1 MLSPTPANSRGS
13 AEIPSALAGPLRRE
27 ILPRRVPS
35 TTSATARVGAS
46 ALMWQALDAVAN
58 RRSSGGEADS
68 TNGVVRRLP
77 DDLPGDEFAEHL
89 PVLWDALW
97 QAAAGK
103 PACLAGFPHTVPV
116 PQLLA
121 QVRRTF
127 LQLVRASA
135 ERVELNDVLRLLTA
149 LEQVEV
155 AFDSDCAKQFAG
167 RLAGS
172 HGLDLVVEIAHDMRS
187 PVTSILFLVDT
198 LRRGQ
203 SGPVTPLQERQ
214 LRLVYSAAFGLST
227 MASDVIELAKGR
239 DRLVDAY
246 PTPLSV
252 SEIMESV
259 RDILLPLAEEKGLAV
274 HLVPPACDA
283 RNGHPTALSRVLLNL
298 TTNALKFTSAGSVT
312 VAARALDASRV
323 EFSITDPGKGIAPEV
338 VGSLFDPFRQRSSGD
353 FVFSSAGLGLSICR
367 KVCMAMGSEL
377 AVETKLGTGT
387 RFSFVLDLPPLA
399 SD

>member
-1 MLSPTPANSRGS
+1 
-13 AEIPSALAGPLRRE
+13 
-27 ILPRRVPS
+27 
-35 TTSATARVGAS
+35 
-46 ALMWQALDAVAN
+46 MWQALDAVAN
-58 RRSSGGEADS
+58 RRPRGNEGGS
-68 TNGVVRRLP
+68 TNGASAHCPP
-77 DDLPGDEFAEHL
+77 DDLAAEEFADHL
-89 PVLWDALW
+89 PLLWDALW

-103 PACLAGFPHTVPV
+103 SASLAGFPHTVPV
-116 PQLLA
+116 PRLLA
-121 QVRRTF
+121 QVRRSF
-127 LQLVRASA
+127 LQLVRSCA
-135 ERVELNDVLRLLTA
+135 ERVELNEVLRLLTA

-167 RLAGS
+167 RLAGP

-203 SGPVTPLQERQ
+203 SGPVTKLQERQ

-239 DRLVDAY
+239 DRLVDAH
-246 PTPLSV
+246 PTPFSV
-252 SEIMESV
+252 REIMESV

-274 HLVPPACDA
+274 HLVPPTRDA
-283 RNGHPTALSRVLLNL
+283 RSGHPTALSRVLLNL

-312 VAARALDASRV
+312 VTGRALDASRV
-323 EFSITDPGKGIAPEV
+323 EFSVEDTGRGIPPEV
-338 VGSLFDPFRQRSSGD
+338 VGSLFDPFRQRGSGD

-367 KVCMAMGSEL
+367 KVCTAMGSEL
-377 AVETKLGTGT
+377 AVETQLGAGT
-387 RFSFVLDLPPLA
+387 RFSFTLDLPPIL

>member
-1 MLSPTPANSRGS
+1 MS
-13 AEIPSALAGPLRRE
+13 
-27 ILPRRVPS
+27 
-35 TTSATARVGAS
+35 AS
-46 ALMWQALDAVAN
+46 ALMWQALDRIATQSDNGGPNDAGAGSWADDATVA
-58 RRSSGGEADS
+58 
-68 TNGVVRRLP
+68 
-77 DDLPGDEFAEHL
+77 EFADHL
-89 PVLWDALW
+89 PLLWDALW

-103 PACLAGFPHTVPV
+103 PASLAGFPHTMPV
-116 PQLLA
+116 PRLLA
-121 QVRRTF
+121 QVRRSF
-127 LQLVRASA
+127 LQLVRSCGD
-135 ERVELNDVLRLLTA
+135 RVELNDVLRLLTA

-155 AFDSDCAKQFAG
+155 AFDADCAKQFAK
-167 RLAGS
+167 RLAGP

-203 SGPVTPLQERQ
+203 SGPVTKVQERQ

-246 PTPLSV
+246 PTPFSV
-252 SEIMESV
+252 REIMESV

-274 HLVPPACDA
+274 RLVPPACDA
-283 RNGHPTALSRVLLNL
+283 RSGHPTALSRVLLNL

-312 VAARALDASRV
+312 VTGRALDASRV
-323 EFSITDPGKGIAPEV
+323 EFSVADTGRGIPPEV
-338 VGSLFDPFRQRSSGD
+338 VGSLFAPFRQRSSGG

-367 KVCMAMGSEL
+367 KVCAAMGCEL
-377 AVETKLGTGT
+377 AVETQLGAGT

-399 SD
+399 AD